1 MKVITQNIVELI
13 LQAGTQANES
23 LINGDAD
30 LRGAGCDSLDMMNIV
45 LIVQEKYN
53 IEISDNELDSIQ
65 TVNDIVDILNKK

>member
-65 TVNDIVDILNKK
+65 TVNDIVDILNK